1 VVREVKEA
9 RVVEAAAAA
18 VVVTSL
24 VQPPLLIHS
33 HILCQL
39 LAFIW
44 YDDDSAFLIPTLLVT
59 IPA

>member
-1 VVREVKEA
+1 VAREVKED

-24 VQPPLLIHS
+24 VQPQLLIHS

-39 LAFIW
+39 LVFIW